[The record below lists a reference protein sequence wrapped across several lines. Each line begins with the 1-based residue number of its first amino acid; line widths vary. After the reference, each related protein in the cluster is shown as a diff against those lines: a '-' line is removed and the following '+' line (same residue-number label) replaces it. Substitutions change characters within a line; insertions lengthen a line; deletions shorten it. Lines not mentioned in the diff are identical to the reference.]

1 LLVVEPA
8 GLSAADRCP
17 DEKTTLVLRS
27 WVRAV
32 ALPALLCLA
41 GGSLLGIV
49 TPSGLAWPGPAAR
62 VGDIFRPGTL
72 PVGVGV
78 SAAGLLALAI
88 LPASALALLMVS
100 RLRAR
105 CWLDAGLAAAVF
117 AVLVLSAVAGR

>member
-1 LLVVEPA
+1 
-8 GLSAADRCP
+8 
-17 DEKTTLVLRS
+17 
-27 WVRAV
+27 
-32 ALPALLCLA
+32 
-41 GGSLLGIV
+41 
-49 TPSGLAWPGPAAR
+49 
-62 VGDIFRPGTL
+62 
-72 PVGVGV
+72 VGVGV